1 MGNTVVGILLI
12 VIGFVALMGGIAGG
26 IAKMFKEIQNQVK
39 KGVVGSALTNLL
51 PTDLIKA
58 LTGFVKALS
67 EAPQWLALVMIGML
81 LIGWGAAY
89 L

>member
-12 VIGFVALMGGIAGG
+12 IIGFVALMGGIGGG
-26 IAKMFKEIQNQVK
+26 IARMFQDIQNQIK
-39 KGVVGSALTNLL
+39 KGAFGSALTNLL

-58 LTGFVKALS
+58 LTEFVKALS
-67 EAPQWLALVMIGML
+67 AAPQWLALTMIGIL